1 MNTPCTRSSKSGL
14 YKPCKI
20 NPANFSSFARCGA
33 QTYFR
38 FAGDKREQHRQ
49 ERKTA
54 VAIKVHQDTKPHQGY
69 DLLTHASGWRLRI
82 SAWVGLLFFCLIG
95 LISGCAGVQPS
106 AQDQEIRA
114 RMDLASSYLAN
125 DQPRRALR
133 QLKALHDRA
142 VKNPDYHYLHGL
154 TSARLDRSEE
164 AKTHF
169 QEAVNLQA
177 DFGQAWNNLGKVY
190 ISLDREEKARQAF
203 VQALDIPTYLT
214 PEYPAYNLARLNV
227 QSGRPEQAKERARQ
241 SLQANPGF
249 VPAIL
254 LLSELLTAEE
264 RLQEAVDVVR
274 RGLNIH
280 PENARL
286 MQDLAQNLLRLGQ
299 QEQARQW
306 FERIAQDADP
316 QSEAA
321 QMAEDYLELLP
332 E

>member
-1 MNTPCTRSSKSGL
+1 
-14 YKPCKI
+14 
-20 NPANFSSFARCGA
+20 
-33 QTYFR
+33 
-38 FAGDKREQHRQ
+38 
-49 ERKTA
+49 
-54 VAIKVHQDTKPHQGY
+54 
-69 DLLTHASGWRLRI
+69 
-82 SAWVGLLFFCLIG
+82 
-95 LISGCAGVQPS
+95 
-106 AQDQEIRA
+106 RA

-133 QLKALHDRA
+133 QLKALQDQA
-142 VKNPDYHYLHGL
+142 EKNPDYHYLHGL
-154 TSARLDRSEE
+154 TSARLDRNSE
-164 AKTHF
+164 AKKHF
-169 QEAVNLQA
+169 QEAVNLRTN
-177 DFGQAWNNLGKVY
+177 FGQAWNNLGKVY
-190 ISLDREEKARQAF
+190 ISLDREDKARQAF

-227 QSGRPEQAKERARQ
+227 KNGRPEQAEERARQ

-264 RLQEAVDVVR
+264 RLQEAVDVVH

-280 PENARL
+280 PKNTRL

-299 QEQARQW
+299 QEQARKW
-306 FERIAQDADP
+306 FERIVRNTDP

-321 QMAEDYLELLP
+321 QVAEDYLELLP